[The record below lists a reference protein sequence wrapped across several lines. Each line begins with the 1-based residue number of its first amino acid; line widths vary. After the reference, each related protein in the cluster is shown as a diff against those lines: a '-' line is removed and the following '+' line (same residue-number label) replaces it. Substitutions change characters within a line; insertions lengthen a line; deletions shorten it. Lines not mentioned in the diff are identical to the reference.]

1 MGYFAAEAET
11 AASTWQAVSVR
22 KLVAAAAVLVVA
34 VTACDGGSSSSN
46 EAPPEDRLA
55 AAKEGFD
62 SAEYIGFTLA
72 TEQLPEGLEG
82 LLSATGTGT
91 HAPAFTGE
99 VKVQTAATD
108 ISAPLVAVNGRVYA
122 EFPFVGW
129 NTIDPADYGAPDPA
143 NLMDTEAGIS
153 SLFTATEDPEAGDES
168 RDGDEVLTTIDGTLP
183 GDAVQQ
189 VFPSAGTDDFTVS
202 YRLTSDDDVQSAEI
216 AGPFYDGSDD
226 VTYTIQLDLEAD
238 EVDIQAP
245 A

>member
-1 MGYFAAEAET
+1 
-11 AASTWQAVSVR
+11 VSVR
-22 KLVAAAAVLVVA
+22 RLVAAAAVLIVA
-34 VTACDGGSSSSN
+34 VTACDGGSSSN

-55 AAKEGFD
+55 AAKERFD
-62 SAEYIGFTLA
+62 SAEYIGFTLV
-72 TEQLPEGLEG
+72 TEQLPDGLEG

-108 ISAPLVAVNGRVYA
+108 ISAPLVAVDDRVYA

-129 NTIDPADYGAPDPA
+129 STIDPADYGAPDPA
-143 NLMDTEAGIS
+143 NLMDTDAGIS

-189 VFPSAGTDDFTVS
+189 VFPSAATDDFTVS
-202 YRLTSDDDVQSAEI
+202 YRLTSDDDVASADI
-216 AGPFYDGSDD
+216 SGPFYNGSDD

-238 EVDIQAP
+238 QVDIQAP

>member
-1 MGYFAAEAET
+1 
-11 AASTWQAVSVR
+11 VR
-22 KLVAAAAVLVVA
+22 RLVAAAAVLIVA
-34 VTACDGGSSSSN
+34 VTACDGGSTSN

-55 AAKEGFD
+55 AAKERFD

-72 TEQLPEGLEG
+72 TEQLPDGLEG

-108 ISAPLVAVNGRVYA
+108 LSAPLVAVDDRVYA

-129 NTIDPADYGAPDPA
+129 STIDPADYGAPDPA
-143 NLMDTEAGIS
+143 NLMDTDAGIS

-189 VFPSAGTDDFTVS
+189 VFPSAATDDFTVS
-202 YRLTSDDDVQSAEI
+202 YRLTSDDDVASADI
-216 AGPFYDGSDD
+216 SGPFYNGSDD

-238 EVDIQAP
+238 QVDIQAP